1 MKPVLVRITTVP
13 LSLKVLLNGQ
23 MGYMRE
29 QGFDVIMMSSDGSE
43 VESLVEQE
51 GCPHEV
57 IPLTRRITPWQDLK
71 ALVKL
76 TRRLRKLRPDIVH
89 THTPKAG
96 LIGMWAAKLAGVP
109 IRMHTIAGLP
119 WMESTGWMRR
129 LLITIEHLTAFAA
142 TRIYPNS
149 RQQMQFMASHR
160 IARNKMMVLGHG
172 SSNGIDLERYALTP
186 ELLQKAEELKQ
197 QVRLYKGAWIWV
209 FVGRLVKDKGM
220 AELMKAFQRFYRQF
234 PEDQLW
240 LIGAQEPD
248 LDPLDAET
256 LESMKKLKTVRC
268 WGFQEDVRPFLAAA
282 DALVFPS
289 YREGFPNVPLQA
301 GALGCALVLT
311 DINGCNEIVEHEKDG
326 YLVNPKDVDDLVY
339 WLIKL
344 REINGRGEMF
354 SANIREK
361 IIAHYDRKV
370 IWSALLEQYRL
381 LLKETHKP
389 MPDAPL
395 S

>member
-1 MKPVLVRITTVP
+1 LT
-13 LSLKVLLNGQ
+13 GQ
-23 MGYMRE
+23 MRYMRE

-43 VESLVEQE
+43 VEALVEQE
-51 GCPHEV
+51 GCSHEV
-57 IPLTRRITPWQDLK
+57 IRLTRRITPWQDLK
-71 ALVKL
+71 ALVTL
-76 TRRLRKLRPDIVH
+76 TRRLRQLRPDIVH

-109 IRMHTIAGLP
+109 IRLHTIAGLP
-119 WMESTGWMRR
+119 WMESTGWRRR
-129 LLITIEHLTAFAA
+129 LLIAIEHLTALAA

-149 RQQMQFMASHR
+149 RQQMQYMASHR

-172 SSNGIDLERYALTP
+172 SSNGIDLDKYALTP
-186 ELLQKAEELKQ
+186 ELEQKAEELKQ

-248 LDPLDAET
+248 LDPLDEET
-256 LESMKKLKTVRC
+256 LESMKNLKTVRC

-282 DALVFPS
+282 NALVFPS

-301 GALGCALVLT
+301 GALGCALVLS

-326 YLVNPKDVDDLVY
+326 YLVKPKNVNDLVY

-344 REINGRGEMF
+344 REEDGRGALF
-354 SANIREK
+354 STNIREK
-361 IIAHYDRKV
+361 IAAHYDRKV
-370 IWSALLEQYRL
+370 IWSALLDQYRQ
-381 LLKETHKP
+381 LLKETNKP
-389 MPDAPL
+389 LPDALL